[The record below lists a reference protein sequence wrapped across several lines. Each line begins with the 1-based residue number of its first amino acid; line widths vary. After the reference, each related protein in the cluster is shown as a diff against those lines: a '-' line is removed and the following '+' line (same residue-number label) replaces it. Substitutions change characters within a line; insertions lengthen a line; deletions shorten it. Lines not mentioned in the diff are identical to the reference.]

1 MGTFILKRKRY
12 GMLGPATI
20 VTDSISENL
29 INRPAEAA
37 VDTVNEV
44 DTERDLKKM
53 QQKQYGVAQ
62 AAGQILKG
70 TGKGLLDYGKKNKGT
85 LTGLAKF
92 GAVLGAGSYGMNRL
106 QRQKAE
112 IDAGE
117 REATGM
123 STGGKAV
130 AAGTALGTGALV
142 ANATGKSHDKS
153 IAKTTEA
160 IEKGRKL
167 QAEANSKGLTKI
179 ADKASKDIVSNTE
192 KLDKLNRTRVGG
204 VSNKA
209 FKMGRN
215 GLIAGGIMAGAG
227 LLANSMLKQKNNS
240 LAAVGKLAKRALG
253 GKTVNEAIKS
263 GDWNNLAKAGG
274 TYVTQGARSLVKGAS
289 NFFTPGKNGAGGLV
303 NNIRSGLSQQGEYG
317 KKAAD
322 FIGKHKTA
330 AMAVGAGTVGAGA
343 FNLANKVGETPV
355 NLATKLD
362 KKTSDFVKKQ
372 QEA

>member
-1 MGTFILKRKRY
+1 
-12 GMLGPATI
+12 
-20 VTDSISENL
+20 
-29 INRPAEAA
+29 
-37 VDTVNEV
+37 
-44 DTERDLKKM
+44 
-53 QQKQYGVAQ
+53 
-62 AAGQILKG
+62 
-70 TGKGLLDYGKKNKGT
+70 
-85 LTGLAKF
+85 
-92 GAVLGAGSYGMNRL
+92 
-106 QRQKAE
+106 
-112 IDAGE
+112 
-117 REATGM
+117 
-123 STGGKAV
+123 
-130 AAGTALGTGALV
+130 
-142 ANATGKSHDKS
+142 
-153 IAKTTEA
+153 
-160 IEKGRKL
+160 
-167 QAEANSKGLTKI
+167 
-179 ADKASKDIVSNTE
+179 
-192 KLDKLNRTRVGG
+192 
-204 VSNKA
+204 
-209 FKMGRN
+209 
-215 GLIAGGIMAGAG
+215 MAGAG

-274 TYVTQGARSLVKGAS
+274 TYVTQGAKSLVKGAS

-355 NLATKLD
+355 NLATRLD

>member
-117 REATGM
+117 REAIGM

-179 ADKASKDIVSNTE
+179 ADKASKDIASNTE
-192 KLDKLNRTRVGG
+192 KLNKLNKTKVGG

-215 GLIAGGIMAGAG
+215 GLIAGGIMTGAG

-253 GKTVNEAIKS
+253 G
-263 GDWNNLAKAGG
+263 
-274 TYVTQGARSLVKGAS
+274 TYVTQGAKSLVKGAS